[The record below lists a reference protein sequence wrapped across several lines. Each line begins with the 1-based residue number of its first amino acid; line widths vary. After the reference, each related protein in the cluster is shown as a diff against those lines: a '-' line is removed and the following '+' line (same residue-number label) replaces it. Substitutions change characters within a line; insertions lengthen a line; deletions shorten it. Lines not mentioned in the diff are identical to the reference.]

1 MHRWF
6 GFQYLLALHAFC
18 CECSWPTLWVSTNE
32 HFQINTKPLC
42 LSGLSHPSM
51 SSKNVKLLWNDF
63 VLMRPS
69 PFVHIQ
75 SHLTE
80 QWQKEDA
87 IASCCCRT
95 CKNSIAW
102 GLGVQC
108 GLLGTRWMLLCHT
121 SQGTEITEVVWS
133 FWRIWRP
140 VLHREAKLYCAVV
153 PCHGF
158 WELVSRCQAGFAEH
172 PFCCEYDCLTEK
184 RLRATVSAGGVSSHL
199 EQMFIP
205 AYLTWVKW

>member
-1 MHRWF
+1 MHF
-6 GFQYLLALHAFC
+6 VVSAHGQ
-18 CECSWPTLWVSTNE
+18 PLWVSTNE

-42 LSGLSHPSM
+42 LSGLSYPSM

-121 SQGTEITEVVWS
+121 SQGTEITEVEILKNLKTCVAQGIKALLCCCS
-133 FWRIWRP
+133 
-140 VLHREAKLYCAVV
+140 V
-153 PCHGF
+153 P
-158 WELVSRCQAGFAEH
+158 WL
-172 PFCCEYDCLTEK
+172 
-184 RLRATVSAGGVSSHL
+184 LRTC
-199 EQMFIP
+199 F
-205 AYLTWVKW
+205 